1 MDDNLSAEPTKQS
14 QQKNGQRDQT
24 KSRAVFYLIAILLPF
39 AFLALFEL
47 VLRVSGF
54 GHQYPLFIEAS
65 SPLKAQSTLSG
76 SYLQPNPEVV
86 KRFFHLPE
94 FAPPV
99 EPDTFLFKQEKQ
111 KGTYRIV
118 LMGGSSAAGFPYGRF
133 GSPAGLLKQQL
144 KSVYPDKN
152 IEVLSVAMASIN
164 TYALL
169 DFTQE
174 VIDIQPDLVLI
185 YAGHNEYLGVM
196 GVGSVYS
203 QSNSRATNLLFL
215 KLKEL
220 RLFQLVQ
227 GLYYW
232 LKPQT
237 EPFNHNDSS
246 RTVMAS
252 VAKEKNIPLDSELYA
267 AGKTQFKENLS
278 TIVKLFSQ
286 ADIPVLLSSIASNER
301 NQAPFESMN
310 STSANSLISPDK
322 PRSSQRIIQQ
332 GVSLIENGEQSAD
345 LAFAIAQAYE
355 KTNQMS
361 DALTYYKKARDYD
374 LLRFRAPSEFNDII
388 AEIAASH
395 KLVTFVDADEKLR
408 NDTETG
414 IIGEEHMLEHLHPN
428 TRGYF
433 MIALSY
439 LEGIVDGQFLPS
451 PKSAIETDD
460 LWRTQSMLR
469 SDIMLAEY
477 KIAVLKSDY
486 PFTATKQTVR
496 LPSAKDAIEELA
508 LKRIAGMDWLSAQ
521 QALLS
526 LYQEQEAWLEAATV
540 AGLMFDALPERGDI
554 ARIASLLYL
563 RVNQLG
569 LAEYYAR
576 KAIQYMPTLG
586 LEEQGNYYLSLGETL
601 FKSGDVNGAIEV
613 LDALLVMQ
621 PMNQKALAIRQ
632 RISPP

>member
-1 MDDNLSAEPTKQS
+1 MSAIDTEKPQANKHHHR
-14 QQKNGQRDQT
+14 K

-39 AFLALFEL
+39 FLLALFEGL
-47 VLRVSGF
+47 LRLSGF
-54 GHQYPLFIEAS
+54 GQEYPLFIEAPNAPSAS
-65 SPLKAQSTLSG
+65 SDI
-76 SYLQPNPEVV
+76 YLQPNPNLI

-99 EPDTFLFKQEKQ
+99 EPDTFLFKQNKDE
-111 KGTYRIV
+111 GVFRIV

-133 GSPAGLLKQQL
+133 GSPAGHLKQQL

-227 GLYYW
+227 SLYYS
-232 LKPQT
+232 LKPQGDKV
-237 EPFNHNDSS
+237 ERHDGS

-252 VAKEKNIPLDSELYA
+252 VAKEKNIPIDSDLYT
-267 AGKTQFKENLS
+267 AGKAQFKENLS
-278 TIVKLFSQ
+278 AILTLFSQ

-301 NQAPFESMN
+301 DQKPFESFN
-310 STSANSLISPDK
+310 SDLANTLISPDK
-322 PRSSQRIIQQ
+322 PRSSRRIIEQ
-332 GVSLIENGEQSAD
+332 GTSLIETGETSAD
-345 LAFAIAQAYE
+345 LAFVIAQAYE
-355 KTNQMS
+355 NTNQLS
-361 DALTYYKKARDYD
+361 NALTYYKKARDYD

-388 AEIAASH
+388 SELAASH
-395 KLVTFVDADEKLR
+395 KLVTFVDADKKLR
-408 NDTETG
+408 SDTDTG
-414 IIGEEHMLEHLHPN
+414 IIGTKHMLEHLHPN

-433 MIALSY
+433 LIALSY
-439 LEGIVDGQFLPS
+439 LEGIVDGQFLSS
-451 PKSAIETDD
+451 PKSTIEIDN
-460 LWRTQSMLR
+460 LWLTQSTLR
-469 SDIMLAEY
+469 SDVILAEY
-477 KIAVLKSDY
+477 KIAVLQSDY
-486 PFTATKQTVR
+486 PFTASKQAVS
-496 LPSAKDAIEELA
+496 LPTATNAVEELA

-521 QALLS
+521 QALLA
-526 LYQEQEAWLEAATV
+526 LYQKQEAWLEAATV
-540 AGLMFDALPERGDI
+540 AGLMFDALPERGDV

-569 LAEYYAR
+569 LAEYYAHN
-576 KAIQYMPTLG
+576 AIRYMPTIG
-586 LEEQGNYYLSLGETL
+586 LEEQGNYYLSLGEIL
-601 FKSGDVNGAIEV
+601 FKSGDVSGALEI
-613 LDALLVMQ
+613 LDKLLVMQ
-621 PMNQKALAIRQ
+621 PTNQKALAIRQ